1 MKTRFTPKELNR
13 SDDNALNEW
22 LATSTDPREI
32 QELLGIESSN
42 CNGTLFERSK
52 AAINILV
59 AEQQA
64 KSAQKLERQ
73 TQQLIY
79 LTWALAG
86 LTAVLLLVTIVTYQ
100 DSRAAAKSEKASQ
113 HDATEQH

>member
-1 MKTRFTPKELNR
+1 MKKRATPKELNR

-22 LATSTDPREI
+22 LATSTVPREI

-64 KSAQKLERQ
+64 KSAEKLESQ
-73 TQQLIY
+73 TRHLIC
-79 LTWALAG
+79 LTWAIVS
-86 LTAVLLLVTIVTYQ
+86 LTFVLLLFTISLYQ
-100 DSRAAAKSEKASQ
+100 DAHTAAQREQTTQQ
-113 HDATEQH
+113 HSNK

>member
-1 MKTRFTPKELNR
+1 MKKRAAPKELNR

-73 TQQLIY
+73 TRHLFCLTWVVVSLTFVLLPFTIY
-79 LTWALAG
+79 LH
-86 LTAVLLLVTIVTYQ
+86 Q
-100 DSRAAAKSEKASQ
+100 DAHAAAQREQ
-113 HDATEQH
+113 ATQEHSK